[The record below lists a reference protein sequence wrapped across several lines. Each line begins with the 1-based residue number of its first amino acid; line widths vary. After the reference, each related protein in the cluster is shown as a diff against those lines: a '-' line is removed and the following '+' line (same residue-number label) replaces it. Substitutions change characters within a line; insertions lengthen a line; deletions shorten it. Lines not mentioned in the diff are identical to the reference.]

1 MPVMRKHFHKIL
13 FVSTIAVMA
22 IILMQTVTGIVKL
35 KPLHGAVTETEK
47 PKLTFKSYA
56 DGTFQDSLENYCR
69 NHSGFREWLI
79 RAYNQYLWSCFKET
93 SNATVVCGKDG
104 WLFEETHVRDYYESL
119 MYKYADDNDKMRKIL
134 ETEVQRFKKV
144 QELLEEHNIHLFLV
158 IAPCKDAIYPEY
170 LPKNATYLRPDG
182 LHAYDYYKKRFDE
195 TGVNY
200 IDFVSLFR
208 NIKDS
213 VDYPLF
219 PSCGTH
225 WSNIASVYAFD
236 SILRYMEVIGNQNL
250 INLDVGE
257 RYQAET
263 RDPDNDLEIILNLAF
278 PIKSRPNIYA
288 DVGIRKDSTAVKP
301 NFLIVGDSYYFNIAG
316 STPIWEI
323 FQKYIY
329 WYYNSTIYGDEEHTS
344 TLEVDYEQELMRPD
358 YIMLIY
364 NPVTLYEF
372 SSYFLPRALLHLCYD
387 QTVIDSAA
395 HKMMKEIKFYGYP
408 DYPEFLKVAQKSNR
422 SIDEVLYDNVIYM
435 FRTDPEHFFGELSG
449 DQLPVSRNKDLTRIR
464 KNSIFARSKSLKE

>member
-1 MPVMRKHFHKIL
+1 
-13 FVSTIAVMA
+13 MA

-35 KPLHGAVTETEK
+35 KPLHGAVTETEN
-47 PKLTFKSYA
+47 PKLTLQSYV
-56 DGTFQDSLENYCR
+56 DGTYQDSLENYCR

-79 RAYNQYLWSCFKET
+79 RAYNQYVWSCFRET
-93 SNATVVCGKDG
+93 TNATVVRGKDG

-119 MYKYADDNDKMRKIL
+119 MYKYADDNDKMRKIF

-144 QELLEEHNIHLFLV
+144 QELLEEHNVHLFLV

-329 WYYNSTIYGDEEHTS
+329 WYYNSTIYGDDEHTS

>member
-1 MPVMRKHFHKIL
+1 MRKHFHKIL

-22 IILMQTVTGIVKL
+22 IILMQTVTGIVKF

-329 WYYNSTIYGDEEHTS
+329 WYYNSTIYGDDEHTS

>member
-1 MPVMRKHFHKIL
+1 
-13 FVSTIAVMA
+13 
-22 IILMQTVTGIVKL
+22 MQTVTGIVKL
-35 KPLHGAVTETEK
+35 KPLHGAVTETEN
-47 PKLTFKSYA
+47 PKLTLQSYV
-56 DGTFQDSLENYCR
+56 DGTYQDSLENYCR

-79 RAYNQYLWSCFKET
+79 RAYNQYVWSCFRET
-93 SNATVVCGKDG
+93 TNATVVRGKDG

-119 MYKYADDNDKMRKIL
+119 MYKYADDNDKMRKIF

-144 QELLEEHNIHLFLV
+144 QELLEEHNVHLFLV

-329 WYYNSTIYGDEEHTS
+329 WYYNSTIYGDDEHTS

>member
-1 MPVMRKHFHKIL
+1 MPIMRKHFHKML

-93 SNATVVCGKDG
+93 SNATIVCGKDG

-236 SILRYMEVIGNQNL
+236 SILRYMEVLGNQNL
-250 INLDVGE
+250 INLDIGD

-329 WYYNSTIYGDEEHTS
+329 WYYNSTIYGDDEHTS

>member
-1 MPVMRKHFHKIL
+1 MRKHFHKIL
-13 FVSTIAVMA
+13 FVSTIAVMT

-35 KPLHGAVTETEK
+35 KPLHGAVTETEN
-47 PKLTFKSYA
+47 PKLTLQSYV
-56 DGTFQDSLENYCR
+56 DGTYQDSLENYCR

-79 RAYNQYLWSCFKET
+79 RAYNQYVWSCFRET
-93 SNATVVCGKDG
+93 TNATVVRGKDG

-119 MYKYADDNDKMRKIL
+119 MYKYAEDNDKMRKIF

-144 QELLEEHNIHLFLV
+144 QELLEEHNVHLFLV

-236 SILRYMEVIGNQNL
+236 SILRYMEVLGDQNL

-288 DVGIRKDSTAVKP
+288 DVGIREDSTAVKP

-329 WYYNSTIYGDEEHTS
+329 WYYNSTIYGDDEHTS

>member
-1 MPVMRKHFHKIL
+1 
-13 FVSTIAVMA
+13 
-22 IILMQTVTGIVKL
+22 MQTVTGIVKL

-93 SNATVVCGKDG
+93 SNATIVCGKDG

-329 WYYNSTIYGDEEHTS
+329 WYYNSTIYGDDEHTS

>member
-1 MPVMRKHFHKIL
+1 
-13 FVSTIAVMA
+13 
-22 IILMQTVTGIVKL
+22 MQTVTGIVKL

-56 DGTFQDSLENYCR
+56 DGTFQDSLEHYCR

-144 QELLEEHNIHLFLV
+144 QELLEEHNVHLFLV

-329 WYYNSTIYGDEEHTS
+329 WYYNSTIYGDDEHTS

>member
-1 MPVMRKHFHKIL
+1 ML

-93 SNATVVCGKDG
+93 SNATIVCGKDG

-236 SILRYMEVIGNQNL
+236 SILRYMEVLGNQNL
-250 INLDVGE
+250 INLDIGD

-329 WYYNSTIYGDEEHTS
+329 WYYNSTIYGDDEHTS

>member
-35 KPLHGAVTETEK
+35 KPLHGAVTETEN
-47 PKLTFKSYA
+47 PKLTLQSYV
-56 DGTFQDSLENYCR
+56 DGTYQDSLENYCR

-119 MYKYADDNDKMRKIL
+119 MYKYADDNDKMRKIF

-144 QELLEEHNIHLFLV
+144 QELLEEHNVHLFLV

-200 IDFVSLFR
+200 IDFVSVFR

-329 WYYNSTIYGDEEHTS
+329 WYYNSTIYGDDEHTS

>member
-13 FVSTIAVMA
+13 FVSTIAVMT
-22 IILMQTVTGIVKL
+22 IILVQTVTGIVKL
-35 KPLHGAVTETEK
+35 KPLHGAVTETEN
-47 PKLTFKSYA
+47 PKLTLQSYV
-56 DGTFQDSLENYCR
+56 DGTYQDSLENYCR

-119 MYKYADDNDKMRKIL
+119 MYKYADDNDKMRKIF

-200 IDFVSLFR
+200 IDFVSVFR
-208 NIKDS
+208 NVKDS

-236 SILRYMEVIGNQNL
+236 SILRYMEVLGNQNL

-288 DVGIRKDSTAVKP
+288 DVGIREDSTAVKP

-329 WYYNSTIYGDEEHTS
+329 WYYNSTIYGDDEHTS

-435 FRTDPEHFFGELSG
+435 FRTDPEHFFGELSD
-449 DQLPVSRNKDLTRIR
+449 DQLPVSRNKDLARIR
-464 KNSIFARSKSLKE
+464 KNAIFARSKSLKE

>member
-13 FVSTIAVMA
+13 FVSTIAVMT

-35 KPLHGAVTETEK
+35 KPLHGAVTETEN

-119 MYKYADDNDKMRKIL
+119 MYKYADDNDKMRKIF

-158 IAPCKDAIYPEY
+158 IAPSKDAIYPEY

-200 IDFVSLFR
+200 IDFVSFFR
-208 NIKDS
+208 NVKDS

-236 SILRYMEVIGNQNL
+236 SILRYMEVLGNQNL
-250 INLDVGE
+250 INLDIGE
-257 RYQAET
+257 RCQAET

-288 DVGIRKDSTAVKP
+288 DVGIKEDSTAVKP
-301 NFLIVGDSYYFNIAG
+301 NFLAVGDSYYFNIA
-316 STPIWEI
+316 SCTPIWEI
-323 FQKYIY
+323 FHKYLY
-329 WYYNSTIYGDEEHTS
+329 WYYNTTIYGDDEHTS
-344 TLEVDYEQELMRPD
+344 TLEVDIEQELMRPD

-387 QTVIDSAA
+387 QATIDSAA

-408 DYPEFLKVAQKSNR
+408 EYPEYLKVAQESNR
-422 SIDEVLYDNVIYM
+422 SIDDVLYDNVLYM
-435 FRTDPEHFFGELSG
+435 FRTDPEHFFGELSD
-449 DQLPVSRNKDLTRIR
+449 DQLPVSRNKDLARIR
-464 KNSIFARSKSLKE
+464 KNAIFARSK

>member
-13 FVSTIAVMA
+13 FVSTIAVMT

-35 KPLHGAVTETEK
+35 KPLHGAVTETEN
-47 PKLTFKSYA
+47 PKLTLQSYV
-56 DGTFQDSLENYCR
+56 DGTYQDSLENYCR

-79 RAYNQYLWSCFKET
+79 RAYNQYVWSCFRET
-93 SNATVVCGKDG
+93 TNATVVRGKDG

-119 MYKYADDNDKMRKIL
+119 MYKYAEDNDKMRKIF

-144 QELLEEHNIHLFLV
+144 QELLEEHNVHLFLV

-236 SILRYMEVIGNQNL
+236 SILRYMEVLGDQNL

-288 DVGIRKDSTAVKP
+288 DVGIREDSTAVKP

-329 WYYNSTIYGDEEHTS
+329 WYYNSTIYGDDEHTS

>member
-22 IILMQTVTGIVKL
+22 IILVQTVTGIVKL
-35 KPLHGAVTETEK
+35 KPLHGAVTETEN
-47 PKLTFKSYA
+47 PKLTLQSYV
-56 DGTFQDSLENYCR
+56 DGTYQDSLENYCR

-79 RAYNQYLWSCFKET
+79 RAYNQYVWSCFRET
-93 SNATVVCGKDG
+93 TNATVVRGKDG

-119 MYKYADDNDKMRKIL
+119 MYKYADDNDKMRKIF

-144 QELLEEHNIHLFLV
+144 QELLEEHNVHLFLV

-329 WYYNSTIYGDEEHTS
+329 WYYNSTIYGDDEHTS

>member
-1 MPVMRKHFHKIL
+1 MRKHFHKIL

-236 SILRYMEVIGNQNL
+236 SILRYMEVLGDQNL

-329 WYYNSTIYGDEEHTS
+329 WYYNSTIYGDDEHTS